1 MHFTWAGCNEHRER
15 RQVGVSPTY
24 GTAAT
29 YLLRP
34 GEHDGN
40 EPEILAAVL
49 DELILELRGTKGR
62 KERKS
67 QVDTTI

>member
-1 MHFTWAGCNEHRER
+1 M
-15 RQVGVSPTY
+15 GVSPTY
-24 GTAAT
+24 EAAAT
-29 YLLRP
+29 YLFRP

-62 KERKS
+62 KEGEERKS
-67 QVDTTI
+67 KVDTTI

>member
-1 MHFTWAGCNEHRER
+1 M
-15 RQVGVSPTY
+15 GVSPTY

-29 YLLRP
+29 YLLCPR
-34 GEHDGN
+34 EHYGN

-49 DELILELRGTKGR
+49 DELILELRGTKRRKEG

-67 QVDTTI
+67 KVDMTI